1 MEKKNKRG
9 RKTLPLNNLFSI
21 TLSFCRKMSWV
32 FWKKEIKLIVSQLV
46 TRTSRLKS
54 KSGMTWG
61 KGKGLF
67 DKYPSSSSF
76 FLFMAACAA
85 IWKFPGEGSN
95 WSRNCRPMPQLLQCQ
110 IGATSVTYTAACS
123 NVGSLTPCARPG
135 IKPASS
141 WILAGFLTC

>member
-1 MEKKNKRG
+1 MSFHGSTTEASLWEGVGVVRGAVWMWIHTDSQEKGERNGKKNKRG

-21 TLSFCRKMSWV
+21 TLSFCKKMSWV

-95 WSRNCRPMPQLLQCQ
+95 WSRNCRPMPQLLQC
-110 IGATSVTYTAACS
+110 
-123 NVGSLTPCARPG
+123 
-135 IKPASS
+135 
-141 WILAGFLTC
+141 